1 MDIKLTAAQEK
12 LIEALKANPGTDA
25 QEHLNHIHNQAI
37 ADEMIDKL
45 LKFGILQLN
54 PETGLRELAP
64 DYMVTATRADNE
76 TTTEEIPN
84 VEFENGESLEG
95 KEMSDMQEIGN
106 CESEQPEKINKKA
119 LILEMLRTKVS
130 LDEMVAATG
139 WEEKSVRGV
148 MSQLKKEKHLTICR
162 EKDENKQNFYYIAAA
177 EAIETA

>member
-1 MDIKLTAAQEK
+1 
-12 LIEALKANPGTDA
+12 
-25 QEHLNHIHNQAI
+25 
-37 ADEMIDKL
+37 
-45 LKFGILQLN
+45 
-54 PETGLRELAP
+54 
-64 DYMVTATRADNE
+64 MVTATRADNE

-95 KEMSDMQEIGN
+95 KEMSDMQEIRN

-119 LILEMLRTKVS
+119 LILEMLHTKVS

-162 EKDENKQNFYYIAAA
+162 
-177 EAIETA
+177 